1 MLSLT
6 FNQNN
11 LVKNLSVASLS
22 TQHLNKLDMSTCF
35 PISKGKPNDTLAL
48 TGKLVEKTAAAI
60 VYRMLQVITKV
71 NNMFH
76 INTNVYI
83 RGRFYSHLKKTN
95 VNKSI

>member
-6 FNQNN
+6 FNQRN
-11 LVKNLSVASLS
+11 LVKNLSVASSS
-22 TQHLNKLDMSTCF
+22 TQHHNKLDMSTRF
-35 PISKGKPNDTLAL
+35 PISKNKPNNTVAL
-48 TGKLVEKTAAAI
+48 TGKLEEKTATAN
-60 VYRMLQVITKV
+60 VDRMLQVITKV

-76 INTNVYI
+76 INANVYI